1 MQRGSALSNLR
12 GRTLEMDGRQSFSD
26 QGSFRCPC
34 LEPLFKY
41 IFVFYSHELCWFSLC
56 NKPRPGRDGTCT
68 EAPGAP
74 MGDPGAE
81 QEDGRL
87 APRPGRGRRDL
98 RAQRRCK
105 NPAGGPCSRPSE
117 GAPRLT
123 GSGLRQAPSAQQP
136 AGSPTFAARTPAAR
150 SPRPGCRPAPSRT
163 RRPQKRPPR
172 CHRILAL
179 RPAVPATRP
188 SAPRGR
194 GLELL
199 CPGPSGTARH
209 LAGTQT
215 GGTRDRLSRDL
226 SRAQGSEAGIPKP
239 QMFGS
244 SNWK

>member
-1 MQRGSALSNLR
+1 MGRAQRHW
-12 GRTLEMDGRQSFSD
+12 
-26 QGSFRCPC
+26 
-34 LEPLFKY
+34 EPP
-41 IFVFYSHELCWFSLC
+41 WGT
-56 NKPRPGRDGTCT
+56 PGRSGGQPAST
-68 EAPGAP
+68 PGVGAGVMAGWHP
-74 MGDPGAE
+74 GVEQGDS
-81 QEDGRL
+81 RL
-87 APRPGRGRRDL
+87 APWGRGRRGL

-136 AGSPTFAARTPAAR
+136 AGSSAARRKRDVR
-150 SPRPGCRPAPSRT
+150 SENPRGKEP
-163 RRPQKRPPR
+163 PPR
-172 CHRILAL
+172 LPARPLPHSSPSEAASSVPSCPCS
-179 RPAVPATRP
+179 PAVPATRP

-199 CPGPSGTARH
+199 CPGPSGAARH

-215 GGTRDRLSRDL
+215 GGTRDRLGGDL

>member
-1 MQRGSALSNLR
+1 
-12 GRTLEMDGRQSFSD
+12 
-26 QGSFRCPC
+26 
-34 LEPLFKY
+34 
-41 IFVFYSHELCWFSLC
+41 
-56 NKPRPGRDGTCT
+56 
-68 EAPGAP
+68 

-81 QEDGRL
+81 QGDGRL
-87 APRPGRGRRDL
+87 APRPGRRRRDL

-136 AGSPTFAARTPAAR
+136 AGSSAARR
-150 SPRPGCRPAPSRT
+150 KRDVRGENPRGKEP
-163 RRPQKRPPR
+163 PPR
-172 CHRILAL
+172 LPARPLPHSSPSEAASSVPSHPCS
-179 RPAVPATRP
+179 PAVPATRP

-199 CPGPSGTARH
+199 CPGLSGAARH

-215 GGTRDRLSRDL
+215 GGTRDRLGGDL